1 MSGGRG
7 EAGKK
12 HAEILA
18 PGSIVVSQGSR
29 EADAAGL
36 INNSTGLVKQ
46 PAVPVFAF
54 RLVIAAAQALI
65 SHLITCKLA
74 VAMVKVSNKLM

>member
-1 MSGGRG
+1 VSGGRG

-18 PGSIVVSQGSR
+18 PGTIVVSQGSR

-65 SHLITCKLA
+65 SHLTYKLA
-74 VAMVKVSNKLM
+74 VAMVKVSNKLMS